1 MLEHGPDADVCSES
15 PIPAATRATVR
26 ISKIVNNIIIFPSYL
41 WVFRVSGVLLP
52 LENSFSDRLMCKFS
66 ILYWVK

>member
-1 MLEHGPDADVCSES
+1 MRLTNKTYTPARKKSDAKLH
-15 PIPAATRATVR
+15 RR
-26 ISKIVNNIIIFPSYL
+26 
-41 WVFRVSGVLLP
+41 VLLP